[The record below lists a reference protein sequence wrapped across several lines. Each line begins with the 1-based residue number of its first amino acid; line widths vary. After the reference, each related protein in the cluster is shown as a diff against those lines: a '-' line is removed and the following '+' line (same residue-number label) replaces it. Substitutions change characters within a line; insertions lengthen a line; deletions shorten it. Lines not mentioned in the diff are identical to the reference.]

1 MSLCV
6 WAHARAEAEGHSA
19 PYPSTPAWCA
29 AATWYRLAEG
39 NYTTNRQ
46 RRGVTW
52 KFFLYLGSAN
62 WRRAPFVSLSLG
74 RWQIVHSTLR
84 ARHRQKLPRAFSF
97 KLTCT
102 SRKRYLSHPR
112 DYKYTL
118 SEWDCKCC
126 GIMLLELV
134 SALTRHAG
142 RRVSPRMP
150 ATG

>member
-6 WAHARAEAEGHSA
+6 RANARAEAEGHSA
-19 PYPSTPAWCA
+19 PYPPTPAWCA

-62 WRRAPFVSLSLG
+62 RRRAPFVSLSADDKLC
-74 RWQIVHSTLR
+74 IALSR

-134 SALTRHAG
+134 SALTRHAAF
-142 RRVSPRMP
+142 RSRPRML